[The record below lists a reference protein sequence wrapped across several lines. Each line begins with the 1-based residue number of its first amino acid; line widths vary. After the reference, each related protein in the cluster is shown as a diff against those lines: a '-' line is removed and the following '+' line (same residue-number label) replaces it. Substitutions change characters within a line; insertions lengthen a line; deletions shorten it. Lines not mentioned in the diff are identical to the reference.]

1 MRPFF
6 RVVSGLAFG
15 RGIVATRVI
24 PRGGVI
30 ASWAGARLRRSPT
43 YQSVQIGER
52 RHADDPGCLNLLNHS
67 CAPNVRIHVGRRAV
81 VALRRIEPG
90 ELLTFFYPSTEWK
103 MARPF
108 RCRCGAPGGL
118 DFVRGARDVPLPV
131 LRRFPTSAHILRLK
145 RAQVRQASQARRA
158 ARARRSAGRGA
169 ARSR

>member
-1 MRPFF
+1 
-6 RVVSGLAFG
+6 
-15 RGIVATRVI
+15 VASRVI
-24 PRGGVI
+24 PRGAVI

-52 RHADDPGCLNLLNHS
+52 AHADDPDCLNLLNHS

-81 VALRRIEPG
+81 VALRRIAPG

-108 RCRCGAPGGL
+108 RCHCGAPGGL
-118 DFVRGARDVPLPV
+118 EFVKGARDVSLQV
-131 LRRFPTSAHILRLK
+131 LRCFPTSAHILRLK
-145 RAQVRQASQARRA
+145 RAQSRRTA
-158 ARARRSAGRGA
+158 RGA